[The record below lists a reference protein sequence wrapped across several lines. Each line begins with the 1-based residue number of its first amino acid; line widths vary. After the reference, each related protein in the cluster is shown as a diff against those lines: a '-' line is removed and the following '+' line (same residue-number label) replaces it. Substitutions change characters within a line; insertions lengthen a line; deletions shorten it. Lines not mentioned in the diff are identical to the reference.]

1 MRPVTERFTNAV
13 RNSHKACFR
22 ARVVS
27 GMPTG
32 VEPDG
37 EDIPILAGDV
47 QLDANA
53 DIRGTLDMDTDGTY
67 WPDQTDAVISPY
79 GTELH
84 ISRGVEFGGGEKE
97 WVSQGYF
104 RVYKVEQDS
113 PTKRPRG
120 GPVRIEARDRMSG
133 IIDARLEAPIQFG
146 AFTAVETVFETL
158 VLDVY
163 PTAVIEF
170 DFDASA
176 VTFPGSHIAEED
188 RYGFLLDIAKALGKV
203 MYWDYEGKLRVED
216 APVPST
222 LSVVSDVTH
231 GKNGVL
237 VSMQRA
243 RSREGVYNAVVVTGE
258 APGDAPAVRAVARD
272 VSPTSPTFWSGP
284 FGKVPK
290 FYSSSF
296 ITSVSQAAASAS
308 ALLARNLGL
317 PYSVSFGM
325 VPNPALEPLDVVRV
339 SYRDDTAVELHV
351 LEKLNIPLTAAGVM
365 AASTRERS
373 FEDIGVEELL

>member
-1 MRPVTERFTNAV
+1 MRPVTDRFTNAV
-13 RNSHKACFR
+13 RQSHKACFR

-37 EDIPILAGDV
+37 TDIPILGGDV

-53 DIRGTLDMDTDGTY
+53 DIRGTLDMDADGSY
-67 WPDQTDAVISPY
+67 WPGGTGDLISPY
-79 GTELH
+79 GTEIH
-84 ISRGVEFGGGEKE
+84 IARGVEFGGGEKE

-104 RVYKVEQDS
+104 RVYKVEQDD
-113 PTKRPRG
+113 PTKRPHG

-146 AFTAVETVFETL
+146 ASTAVATVFETL

-163 PTAVIEF
+163 PTAVIEW
-170 DFDASA
+170 DFDAEA

-188 RYGFLLDIAKALGKV
+188 RYGFLLDIVKALGKV

-216 APVPST
+216 APVPSVLT
-222 LSVVSDVTH
+222 TVSDVTH
-231 GKNGVL
+231 GENGVL
-237 VSMQRA
+237 VKLQRS
-243 RSREGVYNAVVVTGE
+243 RSREGVYNAFVVTGE

-272 VSPTSPTFWSGP
+272 MSPSSPTYWLGA

-296 ITSVSQAAASAS
+296 ITTTSQAAASAS

-317 PYSVSFGM
+317 PYAVSFGM

-339 SYRDDTAVELHV
+339 SYRNDAPMELHV
-351 LEKLNIPLTAAGVM
+351 LEKLNIPLTAAGLM
-365 AASTRERS
+365 SASTRERS
-373 FEDIGVEELL
+373 TEDIEVEELL